1 MTFDIHPVAALFP
14 LIEGDAFDALVS
26 SIREDGLLEPIEYQG
41 NTIIDG
47 RNRLRACQAA
57 GVEPSYRE
65 LPSGT
70 DPVKYILNRNIHRR
84 HLTTDQRG
92 AIAAELANM
101 AVGSNPGKGHVV
113 TEGGSNDPPSAISI
127 QQAADLMNV
136 SASKVKRA
144 KARMKNDPEAHEA
157 AKRGEKPKKQK
168 GESGVRTYQ
177 TIRKVALTEYT
188 KLTGETWGEAWFRS
202 NLKATIA
209 DRLPWT
215 NSFNWAK
222 EISEDR
228 AEEVRQVVKDYAK
241 ANLETSISAPSPT
254 CISSIATEE
263 MAQAEAES
271 LKKELDTTEETK
283 LDRAIKAHKR
293 LLDIQ
298 FDQRVKQYL
307 DEILPM
313 YADEYDRYKAFN
325 DTYTGVFTDDEFR
338 LLLSVLHPD
347 RCQPERTTQF
357 SKAFHIIKSKEEVLC
372 KVKPNERPL
381 SLPRTLDELI
391 ARRVRH

>member
-1 MTFDIHPVAALFP
+1 MTRAQAGAKGAA
-14 LIEGDAFDALVS
+14 AKW
-26 SIREDGLLEPIEYQG
+26 Q
-41 NTIIDG
+41 
-47 RNRLRACQAA
+47 
-57 GVEPSYRE
+57 
-65 LPSGT
+65 
-70 DPVKYILNRNIHRR
+70 
-84 HLTTDQRG
+84 
-92 AIAAELANM
+92 
-101 AVGSNPGKGHVV
+101 
-113 TEGGSNDPPSAISI
+113 GSNDPGHNDQLTIDQSAE
-127 QQAADLMNV
+127 LMGV
-136 SASKVKRA
+136 SAKTVKRA

-177 TIRKVALTEYT
+177 TIKKVALAEYS
-188 KLTGETWGEAWFRS
+188 KLTGKAWGETWFDN

-215 NSFNWAK
+215 NSFSWAK

-263 MAQAEAES
+263 TAQAEAES
-271 LKKELDTTEETK
+271 LKKELDATEETK

-357 SKAFHIIKSKEEVLC
+357 SKAFHLIKSKEEVLC
-372 KVKPNERPL
+372 KVKPNDRPF
-381 SLPRTLDELI
+381 SLPSTLDELI
-391 ARRVRH
+391 ARKRRH